1 MEKMLK
7 ENKSLNYNLGSGEGF
22 SVKEGIEKVKEVTGK
37 DFKVETV
44 EKRAGDPAILVAN
57 SEKAKKELGWEPEYS
72 LEEIIDSAWK
82 WENSRKY

>member
-1 MEKMLK
+1 ME
-7 ENKSLNYNLGSGEGF
+7 
-22 SVKEGIEKVKEVTGK
+22 I
-37 DFKVETV
+37 V